1 MALFLSES
9 VGHTVELISI
19 EEALVELHSI
29 AMEGEVL
36 TESLLRADFIIHEQ
50 SRELSEAAQV
60 DKKMGFFAKA
70 WEAIKAF
77 CKKVWN
83 VIKRVCKAVW
93 EKLKMVWNKISG
105 NKGNVK
111 KPKKAIEVARLKLAL
126 AEEMAVATERTYASK
141 EDFDRAVQDIET
153 KYERKIADAAKLTGT
168 VEITKD
174 ELGKLFGEA
183 EKVAKAVEKAADAT
197 DKEVAKVDGDV
208 KAGKPEAQAQAGV
221 VKAKQTKNQKAAASA
236 AAAASA
242 LAGGQSD
249 AEAGA

>member
-50 SRELSEAAQV
+50 SRELSEAAQI

-93 EKLKMVWNKISG
+93 EKLKVVWNKISG
-105 NKGNVK
+105 NKGNTK
-111 KPKKAIEVARLKLAL
+111 KPKKDIERARLLRAM
-126 AEEMAVATERTYASK
+126 AEDLAVATERTYASK
-141 EDFDRAVQDIET
+141 EDFDRAVQDIEI
-153 KYERKIADAAKLTGT
+153 KYKRKLDDAAKLTGS

-174 ELGKLFGEA
+174 ELGKLFAATERVVK
-183 EKVAKAVEKAADAT
+183 EVEKATDAT
-197 DKEVAKVDGDV
+197 DKEVAKVDADV
-208 KAGKPEAQAQAGV
+208 KAGKPEAQAQAAV
-221 VKAKQTKNQKAAASA
+221 VKAKQAKNQKAAAA
-236 AAAASA
+236 AASAASA
-242 LAGGQSD
+242 LAGGS
-249 AEAGA
+249 E